1 MTVIQLVAHHAT
13 QLHPL
18 ATQARALVAATPQPA
33 SGTGTPSDLDGAVT
47 NLKAAINHLLTYFLP
62 IGLLLCAL
70 YYAWGGL
77 HWIAAGSSPRL
88 VDKARTIWWHATV
101 GLVGVIMATPAVN
114 TLKSFFGL

>member
-1 MTVIQLVAHHAT
+1 MTTIQLVVHHAA

-18 ATQARALVAATPQPA
+18 AAQARAMAAAAPQPA
-33 SGTGTPSDLDGAVT
+33 SGTPSDLDGAVT

>member
-1 MTVIQLVAHHAT
+1 MTLIQLVAHHAT

-18 ATQARALVAATPQPA
+18 AAHAQALVAAGPPPA
-33 SGTGTPSDLDGAVT
+33 SGTPSDLDGAVT

>member
-1 MTVIQLVAHHAT
+1 MTLIPLVAHHAT

-18 ATQARALVAATPQPA
+18 AAQARALVAVGPPPA
-33 SGTGTPSDLDGAVT
+33 SGTPSDLDGAVN
-47 NLKAAINHLLTYFLP
+47 NLKAAISHLLTYFLP
-62 IGLLLCAL
+62 IGLVLCAL

-101 GLVGVIMATPAVN
+101 GLVGVILATPAVN